1 MTNDLISSLFFNPK
15 EELKTRLLNADMVEA
30 TINQLIAELKQQEI
44 RNSELLKVYKQE
56 NDLTDLAITEG
67 VNKGL
72 QIALIHLRKLNADIL
87 WKQVNM
93 NINEND

>member
-15 EELKTRLLNADMVEA
+15 EELKTRTLNADMVEA
-30 TINQLIAELKQQEI
+30 TINQLIAELKEQEM
-44 RNSELLKVYKQE
+44 RNDELIKVYKQE
-56 NDLTDLAITEG
+56 NDLTDLAVTEG

-72 QIALIHLRKLNADIL
+72 QIAMIHLRKLKSDIL
-87 WKQVNM
+87 FKQINL